1 MTKHTEKQLDLVSKS
16 PVRDLFMLS
25 ALWMPLGFFFWFK
38 VSTVLVIPVAGLV
51 TWLLE
56 QNLGESFY
64 DLLQNS
70 YMLEIATNIPLNE
83 KVQGRLAAL
92 SFDVNPMVYGYGIP
106 LIFGLIMATPGSWK
120 KRMFDMLGGYFLLVV
135 VQTWGVFWEVQKH
148 LQFTFLGTAAGSAT
162 ASELSPTVIALCYQL
177 GYLILPA
184 VVPVAWWI
192 LRNRVFL
199 EQHVLDRRFQ
209 QFGRNNK

>member
-1 MTKHTEKQLDLVSKS
+1 MVEKPDKQKKS
-16 PVRDLFMLS
+16 TDKNPVRDLFMLS

-38 VSTVLVIPVAGLV
+38 VSTVLVIPVTQVLS
-51 TWLLE
+51 WLLE
-56 QNLGESFY
+56 KTLGEMFY
-64 DLLQNS
+64 AVMQNS

-120 KRMFDMLGGYFLLVV
+120 KRLFDMAGGYFLLVTI
-135 VQTWGVFWEVQKH
+135 QIWGVFWEIQKN
-148 LQFTFLGTAAGSAT
+148 LQFTFPGTAAGAAT
-162 ASELSPTVIALCYQL
+162 ASDLSPTVIALCYQL

-184 VVPVAWWI
+184 VVPIAWWI

-199 EQHVLDRRFQ
+199 EQHVLSRRFQ
-209 QFGRNNK
+209 QFGHKN